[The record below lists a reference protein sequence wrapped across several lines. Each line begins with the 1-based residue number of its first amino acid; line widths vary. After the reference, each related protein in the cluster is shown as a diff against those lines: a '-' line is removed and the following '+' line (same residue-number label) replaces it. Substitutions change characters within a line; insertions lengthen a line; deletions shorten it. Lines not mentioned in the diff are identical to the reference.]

1 MKRHNKYALLG
12 LQALQR
18 AVQNVAEE
26 AKKNNLKIPVWKNGH
41 IEYIFPEK
49 ITQKGIVPN
58 RHSAGAS

>member
-1 MKRHNKYALLG
+1 MKKHNKYALLG
-12 LQALQR
+12 LKALQR

-26 AKKNNLKIPVWKNGH
+26 AIKNNLKIPVWRNGH

-49 ITQKGIVPN
+49 IARQGIAPN